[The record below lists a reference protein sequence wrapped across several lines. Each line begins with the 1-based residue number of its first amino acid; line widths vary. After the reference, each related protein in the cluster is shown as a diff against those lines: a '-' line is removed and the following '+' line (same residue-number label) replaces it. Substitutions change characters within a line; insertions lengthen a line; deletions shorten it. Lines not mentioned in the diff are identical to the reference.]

1 MTVSRYPGRNG
12 AVRWK
17 FAYGYRRDGKFHK
30 VERRDFPTRRDAQ
43 EAEQRSRQE
52 QRSVDGSSVGDGTV
66 GDYLRLWVRLYAES
80 GSRKASTVASTRL
93 HVERHLIPVLGSVRL
108 RKLTFDVV
116 QRTVNA
122 LHASGLAPATVGKI
136 HGTLHKALGDA
147 VRRRLIPY
155 NPSEGVDLP
164 RRVRYEGD
172 GYDAGEI
179 GVLLAHL
186 SRSTDPGTRFL
197 DHALLH
203 LLFATGLR
211 RGEALGL
218 RWRDV
223 DVVACLLTVRQT
235 RIVVDGKVITTDPKS
250 KAGNRTIEFD
260 PDTRD
265 ALVRLRNALDDHFLR
280 AGAPATGDDDYVAT
294 RFDGVPVHPLS
305 FTRRFHR
312 HTDKAG
318 LRRIRLHDTRA
329 SHVQAAVAEGND
341 IVTVSHRVGHSRT
354 STTLDLYGRLLP
366 SHDQRVA
373 STVGRL
379 LSQATRDAETSY
391 QLRINPA
398 GNGVSDRTRQGAE
411 PLRDNDNDTEEH
423 SAREATPG
431 IEPGYRALQA
441 LA

>member
-1 MTVSRYPGRNG
+1 MTVSRYTGRNG

-66 GDYLRLWVRLYAES
+66 GDYLRWWLRLYAES

-93 HVERHLIPVLGSVRL
+93 HVERHLIPALDEVRL
-108 RKLTFDVV
+108 RRLTFDVV

-122 LHASGLAPATVGKI
+122 LHASGLAPATVGKV

-147 VRRRLIPY
+147 VRRKLIAY

-164 RRVRYEGD
+164 RRVRYDGD

-179 GVLLAHL
+179 GVLLAYL
-186 SRSTDPGTRFL
+186 SGSDDRDTRFL
-197 DHALLH
+197 DYALFR

-223 DVVACLLTVRQT
+223 DVVFSRLTVRET
-235 RIVVDGKVITTDPKS
+235 RIVVDGKVITSDPKS
-250 KAGNRTIEFD
+250 KAGNRTIHFD
-260 PDTRD
+260 ADTGI
-265 ALVRLRNALDDHFLR
+265 ALASLRNALDDHFVR

-312 HTDKAG
+312 HTDRAG

-329 SHVQAAVAEGND
+329 SHVQASVAGGVD

-354 STTLDLYGRLLP
+354 STTLDLYGRILP
-366 SHDQRVA
+366 SHDLNA
-373 STVGRL
+373 ATSVGDL
-379 LSQATRDAETSY
+379 LSAATRDAETSY

-398 GNGVSDRTRQGAE
+398 GNGVSDRNRQDAE
-411 PLRDNDNDTEEH
+411 PLRDNDNSTGGDP
-423 SAREATPG
+423 AREATPG
-431 IEPGYRALQA
+431 IEDADQ
-441 LA
+441 